1 MSRGEIAYEA
11 SHAALREYRRTHHDQ
26 CDPAGRWPSVSPQ
39 FQAAWDAASQAV
51 ASVVV
56 ERLHDAKE
64 EHPVRKRRDA
74 IPSPVWPTGHV
85 HPPHGRVRPVGATVA
100 RRAHALRMTDHEA
113 TPRTDDL
120 PPARPLAP
128 APPDPSTED
137 GAAKHPSGASD
148 TGERSSQA
156 HEIHRGRAVA
166 QAAPEVR
173 RAKVEAA
180 RRALQEGSLLLDGPA
195 LADKL
200 LQAVCAERRHA

>member
-1 MSRGEIAYEA
+1 MR
-11 SHAALREYRRTHHDQ
+11 
-26 CDPAGRWPSVSPQ
+26 
-39 FQAAWDAASQAV
+39 
-51 ASVVV
+51 
-56 ERLHDAKE
+56 ERL
-64 EHPVRKRRDA
+64 DA

-85 HPPHGRVRPVGATVA
+85 RKAPPHGLARPVGATVA

-120 PPARPLAP
+120 PPAQPLAP

-156 HEIHRGRAVA
+156 HQIQRVPAVA

-180 RRALQEGSLLLDGPA
+180 RRALQEGTLTLDGPA
-195 LADKL
+195 LAETL
-200 LQAVCAERRHA
+200 LQAARPEPRHA